1 MKSDFYTAIAQIA
14 AERGIPR
21 EAVLSSVEHAL
32 KTVYRKMANSEEEV
46 SVDIDQT
53 TGLMRVFVHKRVV
66 GEIEDP
72 INDMTLAEAVSYS
85 PEAQIGDEIRIERT
99 PDNFGR
105 IAAQTAKQVVLQR
118 IRDYERDT
126 VYEEFHDKQ
135 GEILNGTVQRADARA
150 VIIELGKAEAVMPA
164 REQVPTERYRPGQRL
179 KVLLVEVNRDPRGPQ
194 LIVSRSHPNLIRR
207 LFELEVPEI
216 FSGAVEIMEV
226 AREPGLRSKVAVA
239 ARQEK
244 VDPVG
249 SCVGVRG
256 VRIQNIVNE
265 LYGEKIDVIEW
276 SPETAAFIANAL
288 SPAKPSNVSLDD
300 VNRVATV
307 IVPTEQMSLAIGKEG
322 QNARLAFKLTGWR
335 IDIKDPE
342 SLLEHDGELLR
353 QARAALAE
361 VPDDLGWQGRQP
373 RLVKPDGTFTLRD
386 KEYGPLSAD
395 LVGMSVDV
403 QVVGPALEVFYNRE
417 LRARYDFETGEL
429 LPLDELPAPRA
440 APAAPAASAVVDSG
454 DHRGPAT
461 GPARRRVEGAAAEAR
476 PAPDVR
482 HLPRPRRE
490 AGADADRAHARRRSR
505 DRPNRQA
512 QRARRLSLRPT
523 GLLGT
528 GVETGSAGSSAQH
541 HTERRRGGRA
551 AAPRGHPGP
560 TRRGTG

>member
-32 KTVYRKMANSEEEV
+32 QTVYRKMANTEEKVAVE
-46 SVDIDQT
+46 IEQG
-53 TGLMRVFVHKRVV
+53 TGTMRVFVLKRVV
-66 GEIEDP
+66 AELGEDP
-72 INDMTLAEAVSYS
+72 TDEILLAEARALD
-85 PEAQIGDEIRIERT
+85 PGAQIGDEIRIEKT
-99 PDNFGR
+99 PENFGR

-135 GEILNGTVQRADARA
+135 GEVLNGSVQRADARA
-150 VIIELGKAEAVMPA
+150 VIVELGKAEAVMPA
-164 REQVPTERYRPGQRL
+164 REQVPNERYRPGQRV
-179 KVLLVEVNRDPRGPQ
+179 KVLLVEVNKDPRGPQ
-194 LIVSRSHPNLIRR
+194 LIVSRSHPGLIRR

-276 SPETAAFIANAL
+276 APDTAQFIANAL
-288 SPAKPSNVSLDD
+288 SPAKPSNVTLDEA
-300 VNRVATV
+300 NKVATV

-335 IDIKDPE
+335 IDIKEPE
-342 SLLEHDGELLR
+342 ALREMDGELLR
-353 QARAALAE
+353 QARAAMAD
-361 VPDDLGWQGRQP
+361 VPEDMAWQGRQP
-373 RLVKPDGTFTLRD
+373 RLVRGDGTISVRD
-386 KEYGPLSAD
+386 REFGPLAPN

-403 QVVGPALEVFYNRE
+403 ELRGDALEVYYNRE
-417 LRARYDFETGEL
+417 LRARFAYESGDA
-429 LPLDELPAPRA
+429 LPLDEVPV
-440 APAAPAASAVVDSG
+440 PAA
-454 DHRGPAT
+454 
-461 GPARRRVEGAAAEAR
+461 AAA
-476 PAPDVR
+476 
-482 HLPRPRRE
+482 
-490 AGADADRAHARRRSR
+490 GA
-505 DRPNRQA
+505 
-512 QRARRLSLRPT
+512 
-523 GLLGT
+523 
-528 GVETGSAGSSAQH
+528 E
-541 HTERRRGGRA
+541 GG
-551 AAPRGHPGP
+551 
-560 TRRGTG
+560 